1 MKSFFKRILGRVGLE
16 LRNFLIEKYET
27 TRFFTILPH
36 DKVNTI
42 FDIGAHEGQFGIIL
56 LDFGYKG
63 KKFYFVKR

>member
-1 MKSFFKRILGRVGLE
+1 
-16 LRNFLIEKYET
+16 
-27 TRFFTILPH
+27 LPH

-63 KKFYFVKR
+63 KNISFEYLT